1 MFYIDQIMSEENFFV
16 NKFLYFQEKNQDDY
30 FYNSLI
36 YIFEHNK
43 NGALGIVMN
52 KVIPISEN
60 IIFKSLKIKSEIKR
74 KNLLNGGPVD
84 MNKLFVIHNQKK
96 HKESLIVQDGL
107 CLTSNI
113 DFVQSI
119 GKGKFDGDYRLAL
132 GYCGWDAGQLDYE
145 ASKNSWLILDVKKD
159 IIFKDKPEQ
168 LVKSISK
175 EVGYDIDKI
184 QNSEIIT
191 KH

>member
-1 MFYIDQIMSEENFFV
+1 MSEENFFV

>member
-1 MFYIDQIMSEENFFV
+1 MSEENFFV
-16 NKFLYFQEKNQDDY
+16 NKFLYFQEKNQEDY

-36 YIFEHNK
+36 YIFEHNA

-60 IIFKSLKIKSEIKR
+60 IIFKSLNIDTDKER

-84 MNKLFVIHNQKK
+84 MNKLFVIHDQTDQA
-96 HKESLIVQDGL
+96 ESLNVEQGL
-107 CLTSNI
+107 SLTSSLDVLEN
-113 DFVQSI
+113 I
-119 GKGKFDGDYRLAL
+119 GKGTFKGPYRLAL
-132 GYCGWDAGQLDYE
+132 GYCGWDGGQLDTE
-145 ASKNSWLILDVKKD
+145 VNKNSWLIVD
-159 IIFKDKPEQ
+159 IPSNIVFQEDPND
-168 LVKSISK
+168 LVKRISK
-175 EVGYDIDKI
+175 EVGFDIDKI

>member
-1 MFYIDQIMSEENFFV
+1 MSEENFFV
-16 NKFLYFQEKNQDDY
+16 NKFLYFQEKNQNDY
-30 FYNSLI
+30 FYDSLI
-36 YIFEHNK
+36 YIFEHNQQ
-43 NGALGIVMN
+43 GALGIVIN

-60 IIFKSLKIKSEIKR
+60 TIFKSLKINADVDK

-84 MNKLFVIHNQKK
+84 MNKLFVIHNESS
-96 HKESLIVQDGL
+96 HKESLVVPNGL
-107 CLTSNI
+107 CLTSSI
-113 DFVQSI
+113 DVVESI
-119 GKGKFDGDYRLAL
+119 GNRTFNNPYRLAL

-145 ASKNSWLILDVKKD
+145 VLKNSWLILDISSD
-159 IIFKDKPEQ
+159 IVLNEEPEQ

>member
-1 MFYIDQIMSEENFFV
+1 MSEENFFV
-16 NKFLYFQEKNQDDY
+16 NKFLYFQEKNPNDY

-36 YIFEHNK
+36 YVFEHNQQ
-43 NGALGIVMN
+43 GALGIVMN

-60 IIFKSLKIKSEIKR
+60 IIFKSLKINADVDR

-84 MNKLFVIHNQKK
+84 MNKLFVIHNESA
-96 HKESLIVQDGL
+96 HKESLIVPSGL
-107 CLTSNI
+107 CLTSSI
-113 DFVQSI
+113 DVIESI
-119 GKGKFDGDYRLAL
+119 GNGSFSKSYRLAL

-145 ASKNSWLILDVKKD
+145 ASKNSWLILDTPSEIVFNKE
-159 IIFKDKPEQ
+159 PEQ

>member
-1 MFYIDQIMSEENFFV
+1 MSEENFFV
-16 NKFLYFQEKNQDDY
+16 NKFLYFQEKNQNDY

-60 IIFKSLKIKSEIKR
+60 IIFKSLKINSDIER

-84 MNKLFVIHNQKK
+84 MNKLFVIHNQHK
-96 HKESLIVQDGL
+96 HKESLIVKNGM
-107 CLTSNI
+107 CLTTNI
-113 DFVQSI
+113 DFIESI
-119 GKGKFDGDYRLAL
+119 GNGRFKGCYRLAL

-145 ASKNSWLILDVKKD
+145 ASKNSWLILDVKSD
-159 IIFKDKPEQ
+159 VIFKNEPEQ

>member
-1 MFYIDQIMSEENFFV
+1 MSEENFFV
-16 NKFLYFQEKNQDDY
+16 NKFLYFQEKNQEDY

-36 YIFEHNK
+36 YIFEHNA

-60 IIFKSLKIKSEIKR
+60 IIFKSLNIDTDKER

-84 MNKLFVIHNQKK
+84 MNKLFVIHDQTDQA
-96 HKESLIVQDGL
+96 ESLNVEHGL
-107 CLTSNI
+107 SLTSSLDVLEN
-113 DFVQSI
+113 I
-119 GKGKFDGDYRLAL
+119 GKGSIKGPYRLAL
-132 GYCGWDAGQLDYE
+132 GYCGWDAGQLDTE
-145 ASKNSWLILDVKKD
+145 VNKNSWLIVDVPSN
-159 IIFKDKPEQ
+159 IVFKEDPNH
-168 LVKSISK
+168 LVKRISK
-175 EVGYDIDKI
+175 EVGFDIDKI

>member
-1 MFYIDQIMSEENFFV
+1 MSEENFFV
-16 NKFLYFQEKNQDDY
+16 NKFLYFQEKNQNDY

-60 IIFKSLKIKSEIKR
+60 IIFKSLKIKTEIKR

-84 MNKLFVIHNQKK
+84 MNKLFVIHNQKM
-96 HKESLIVQDGL
+96 HKESLIVQNGL

-113 DFVQSI
+113 DFIQSI
-119 GKGKFDGDYRLAL
+119 GNGKFDGHYRLAL

-159 IIFKDKPEQ
+159 IIFKNKPEQ

>member
-1 MFYIDQIMSEENFFV
+1 MSEDNFFV
-16 NKFLYFQEKNQDDY
+16 NKFLYFQEKNQNDY

-36 YIFEHNK
+36 YIFEHNQQ
-43 NGALGIVMN
+43 GALGIVMN

-60 IIFKSLKIKSEIKR
+60 IIFKSLKINADIER

-84 MNKLFVIHNQKK
+84 MNKLFVIHNQPQ
-96 HKESLIVQDGL
+96 HKESLVVHKGL
-107 CLTSNI
+107 CLTSSI
-113 DFVQSI
+113 EVIESI
-119 GKGKFDGDYRLAL
+119 GNGTFDGSYRLAL

-145 ASKNSWLILDVKKD
+145 ASKNSWLILDTQNEIV
-159 IIFKDKPEQ
+159 FNEEPEE

>member
-1 MFYIDQIMSEENFFV
+1 
-16 NKFLYFQEKNQDDY
+16 
-30 FYNSLI
+30 
-36 YIFEHNK
+36 
-43 NGALGIVMN
+43 MN

-60 IIFKSLKIKSEIKR
+60 IIFKSLKINADVDR

-84 MNKLFVIHNQKK
+84 MNKLFVIHNESA
-96 HKESLIVQDGL
+96 HKESLIVPSGL
-107 CLTSNI
+107 CLTSSI
-113 DFVQSI
+113 DVIESI
-119 GKGKFDGDYRLAL
+119 GNGSFSKSYRLAL

-145 ASKNSWLILDVKKD
+145 ASKNSWLILDTPSEIVFNKE
-159 IIFKDKPEQ
+159 PEQ

>member
-1 MFYIDQIMSEENFFV
+1 MSEEKFFV

-36 YIFEHNK
+36 YIFEHNDE
-43 NGALGIVMN
+43 GALGVVMN

-60 IIFKSLKIKSEIKR
+60 IIFKSLKIDTNFER

-84 MNKLFVIHNQKK
+84 TNKLFVIHNNDKQ
-96 HKESLIVQDGL
+96 KESLNVKGGL
-107 CLTSNI
+107 SLTSSM
-113 DFVQSI
+113 DVLEDI
-119 GKGKFDGDYRLAL
+119 GKGNFIGHYRLAL
-132 GYCGWDAGQLDYE
+132 GYCGWDKGQLDFE
-145 ASKNSWLILDVKKD
+145 ASRNSWLIIDTPKN
-159 IIFKDKPEQ
+159 IIFEEEPKN
-168 LVKSISK
+168 LVQRISK

>member
-1 MFYIDQIMSEENFFV
+1 MSEDNFFV
-16 NKFLYFQEKNQDDY
+16 NKFLYFQEKNQNDY

-36 YIFEHNK
+36 YIFEHNQQ
-43 NGALGIVMN
+43 GALGIVMN

-60 IIFKSLKIKSEIKR
+60 IIFKSLKINVDVAR

-84 MNKLFVIHNQKK
+84 VNKLFVIHNESR
-96 HKESLIVQDGL
+96 HKESLVVPNGL
-107 CLTSNI
+107 SLTSSMDVI
-113 DFVQSI
+113 ESI
-119 GKGKFDGDYRLAL
+119 GNGTFNNSYRLAL

-145 ASKNSWLILDVKKD
+145 ATKNSWLILDTPSEIVFD
-159 IIFKDKPEQ
+159 EEPEQ
-168 LVKSISK
+168 LVKLISK
-175 EVGYDIDKI
+175 KVGYDIDKI

>member
-1 MFYIDQIMSEENFFV
+1 MSEENFFV
-16 NKFLYFQEKNQDDY
+16 NKFLYFQEKNPNDY

-43 NGALGIVMN
+43 QGALGIVMN

-60 IIFKSLKIKSEIKR
+60 IIFKSLKINADIER

-84 MNKLFVIHNQKK
+84 MNKLFVIHNKTD
-96 HKESLIVQDGL
+96 HKESLVVENGM
-107 CLTSNI
+107 CLTSSI
-113 DFVQSI
+113 EGIESI
-119 GKGKFDGDYRLAL
+119 GNSTFNSSYRLAL
-132 GYCGWDAGQLDYE
+132 GYCGWAAGQLDYE
-145 ASKNSWLILDVKKD
+145 VLKNSWLILDTSSD
-159 IIFKDKPEQ
+159 IVFNKEPEH
-168 LVKSISK
+168 LVKSISR

-184 QNSEIIT
+184 QNSEILT

>member
-1 MFYIDQIMSEENFFV
+1 MSEENFFV
-16 NKFLYFQEKNQDDY
+16 NKFLYFQEKNQKDY

-36 YIFEHNK
+36 YIFEHNQQ
-43 NGALGIVMN
+43 GALGIVMN

-60 IIFKSLKIKSEIKR
+60 TIFKSLKINADVDK

-84 MNKLFVIHNQKK
+84 MNKLFVIHNESS
-96 HKESLIVQDGL
+96 HKESLVVPNGL
-107 CLTSNI
+107 CLTSSI
-113 DFVQSI
+113 DVIESI
-119 GKGKFDGDYRLAL
+119 GNRKFTNPYRLAL

-145 ASKNSWLILDVKKD
+145 VSKNSWLIID
-159 IIFKDKPEQ
+159 ISSEIVLNEEPEQ

>member
-1 MFYIDQIMSEENFFV
+1 MSEEKFFV
-16 NKFLYFQEKNQDDY
+16 NKFLYFQEKNQEDY

-36 YIFEHNK
+36 YIFEHNAE
-43 NGALGIVMN
+43 GALGIVIN

-60 IIFKSLKIKSEIKR
+60 IIFKSIKIDTDLER

-84 MNKLFVIHNQKK
+84 MNKLFVIHNDSNQS
-96 HKESLIVQDGL
+96 ESLNVKDGL
-107 CLTSNI
+107 SLTSNM
-113 DFVQSI
+113 DVLKMI
-119 GKGKFDGDYRLAL
+119 GKGQFGSSYRLAL
-132 GYCGWDAGQLDYE
+132 GYCGWDAGQLDFE
-145 ASKNSWLILDVKKD
+145 VSKNSWLIVDA
-159 IIFKDKPEQ
+159 PNN
-168 LVKSISK
+168 LVFEEEPSNLVLRISK

>member
-1 MFYIDQIMSEENFFV
+1 MSEENFFV
-16 NKFLYFQEKNQDDY
+16 NKFLYFQEKNQNDY

-36 YIFEHNK
+36 YVFEHNHQ
-43 NGALGIVMN
+43 GALGIVMN

-60 IIFKSLKIKSEIKR
+60 IIFKSLKINADVDR

-84 MNKLFVIHNQKK
+84 MNKLFVIHNESA
-96 HKESLIVQDGL
+96 HKDSLIVPSGL
-107 CLTSNI
+107 CLTSSI
-113 DFVQSI
+113 DVIESI
-119 GKGKFDGDYRLAL
+119 GNGSFSKSYRLAL

-145 ASKNSWLILDVKKD
+145 ASKNSWLILDTPSEIVFNKE
-159 IIFKDKPEQ
+159 PEQ